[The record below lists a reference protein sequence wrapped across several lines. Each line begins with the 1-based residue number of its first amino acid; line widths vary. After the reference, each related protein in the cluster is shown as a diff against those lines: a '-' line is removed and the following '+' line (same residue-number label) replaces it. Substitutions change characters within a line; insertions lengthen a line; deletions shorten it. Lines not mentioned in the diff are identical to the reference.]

1 MVRGNGT
8 LFDGSLIETT
18 GARSVVQLH
27 AMQITLAPDSRA
39 KVYQD
44 HTVLEQG
51 AGLLR
56 DADKHVLDAGS
67 LEIAPADKDA
77 VIQVDVEG
85 PGRISVSAR
94 SGGASVRNS
103 AGVLVASLR
112 TGMALEFDTQA
123 GASMAVKIGGV
134 VELRNGNY
142 FVTDATTHV
151 VSQLRG
157 ANLAQFVGKNV
168 HITGSLIPGATPL
181 AGATQV
187 VQATQIQ
194 LAAAGAAGAT
204 GAAGSPAI
212 AGSHMAVLAVIG
224 GVAVGGSVIGLA
236 AVGSFSGGPSTSA
249 K

>member
-1 MVRGNGT
+1 
-8 LFDGSLIETT
+8 
-18 GARSVVQLH
+18 
-27 AMQITLAPDSRA
+27 
-39 KVYQD
+39 
-44 HTVLEQG
+44 
-51 AGLLR
+51 
-56 DADKHVLDAGS
+56 
-67 LEIAPADKDA
+67 
-77 VIQVDVEG
+77 
-85 PGRISVSAR
+85 
-94 SGGASVRNS
+94 
-103 AGVLVASLR
+103 
-112 TGMALEFDTQA
+112 
-123 GASMAVKIGGV
+123 V